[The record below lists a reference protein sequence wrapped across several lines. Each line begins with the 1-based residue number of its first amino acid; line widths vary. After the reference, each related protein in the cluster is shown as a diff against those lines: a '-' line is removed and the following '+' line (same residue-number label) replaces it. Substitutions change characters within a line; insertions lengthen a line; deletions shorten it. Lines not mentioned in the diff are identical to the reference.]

1 MKKYIVETHLG
12 DFETMATS
20 ARKALSNI
28 RYRLFGR
35 SGFTEKYTQNW
46 TVKEIN

>member
-20 ARKALSNI
+20 AKKALANV
-28 RYRLFGR
+28 RFRLYGR
-35 SGFTEKYTQNW
+35 GGYVKLKYW
-46 TVKEIN
+46 KVKEG